1 MAVVTTNPT
10 TREVL
15 KLLGIGA
22 IVTASVLMPGL
33 PMAIKPVISLYKK
46 KEKADQEKYWN
57 RFNYSRLNQLLRR
70 LYEQKT
76 IDIFEENGA
85 SVVKLTE
92 KGKTK
97 LIKINLEEITIQRS
111 PKWDG
116 KWRLIIYDV
125 KKDKR
130 VLGEIFRRILKKLQ
144 FLKLQRSVYLTPF
157 PCKDEIEFLR
167 QYHNLGKEVLYIEVG
182 KIENEGAYKGFFGI

>member
-1 MAVVTTNPT
+1 MSNKINPT
-10 TREVL
+10 SKEIL

-22 IVTASVLMPGL
+22 VVTASVLMPGL
-33 PMAIKPVISLYKK
+33 PMALKPVLDLQKRKK
-46 KEKADQEKYWN
+46 KYNQKYWSKY
-57 RFNYSRLNQLLRR
+57 NYSRLNQLLKR
-70 LYEQKT
+70 LYAQKV
-76 IDIFEENGA
+76 IDIFEENGIPLI
-85 SVVKLTE
+85 KLTE

-97 LIKINLEEITIQRS
+97 LIKINLEEITLQKS

-116 KWRLIIYDV
+116 KWRLVIYDV

-130 VLGEIFRRILKKLQ
+130 SMGEVFRRFLRKLY

-167 QYHNLGKEVLYIEVG
+167 QYHSLGKEVLYIEAN
-182 KIENEGAYKGFFGI
+182 KLENEEAYKGFFGV